1 MAKEKV
7 AVNKISDKLIKVNE
21 NFTINMYDN
30 GYLVEI
36 GGKDVE
42 NEWKTARIMV
52 TTVEELVELV
62 QEAATM
68 ERDS

>member
-7 AVNKISDKLIKVNE
+7 VVNKISDKLIKVNE

>member
-7 AVNKISDKLIKVNE
+7 AIKKISDKLIKVNE

-36 GGKDVE
+36 GGKDAE
-42 NEWKTARIMV
+42 NEWKIARIMV
-52 TTVEELVELV
+52 TTIEELVELV